1 MKFTKYWKKKLR
13 SQFCQNYFG
22 PFFGAKIQKQCRK
35 IPLEFHCPFQL
46 WTPISFLPNF
56 QNRKVIKRNLLKFE
70 WDPNWN
76 FLKHGN
82 SNFWNVLQIKNGW
95 QQTCPRLRG
104 APMTPIFNF
113 SHGCGHDLTAPSDNF
128 PHLEV
133 EVKCRDWLFQAE
145 IALLIFILFFPL
157 QLLVEQLDYHW
168 FLNWCQSAPPTLT
181 SFRFC

>member
-1 MKFTKYWKKKLR
+1 MKFTKYSTKLTILPKLFWSLFLAQKFKYNLGKFHSNFVDPFNSR
-13 SQFCQNYFG
+13 HLFYIAYFWRNFWNSSENKFRI
-22 PFFGAKIQKQCRK
+22 FF
-35 IPLEFHCPFQL
+35 
-46 WTPISFLPNF
+46 
-56 QNRKVIKRNLLKFE
+56 
-70 WDPNWN
+70 
-76 FLKHGN
+76 KHGN
-82 SNFWNVLQIKNGW
+82 WNFWNVLQTKNGW

-157 QLLVEQLDYHW
+157 QLLVE
-168 FLNWCQSAPPTLT
+168 
-181 SFRFC
+181 

>member
-1 MKFTKYWKKKLR
+1 MAQKFKYNIGKFHSNFIVLFN
-13 SQFCQNYFG
+13 SGHLFYFTYFWWNFYNTSG
-22 PFFGAKIQKQCRK
+22 NKIR
-35 IPLEFHCPFQL
+35 
-46 WTPISFLPNF
+46 NF
-56 QNRKVIKRNLLKFE
+56 
-70 WDPNWN
+70 
-76 FLKHGN
+76 FLKHWN
-82 SNFWNVLQIKNGW
+82 SNFWNVLQTKNGW